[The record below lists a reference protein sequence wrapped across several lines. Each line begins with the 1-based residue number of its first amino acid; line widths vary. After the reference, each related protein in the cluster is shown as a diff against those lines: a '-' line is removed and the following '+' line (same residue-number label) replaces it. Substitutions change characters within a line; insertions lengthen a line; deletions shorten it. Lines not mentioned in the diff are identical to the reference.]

1 MANES
6 GITPTKGNLIAVQRS
21 LELSTLGFELLDR
34 KRNILIREMMLL
46 IDKAKKLRGEIS
58 ETYAQAYEALQQAN
72 MTLGVVEDIANTIPV
87 DQGVSITYRSVM
99 GVEIPRV
106 QLEEQPLRMNY
117 GMIQTNS
124 LFDQAV
130 ASFRKV
136 KEITVVLAEVE
147 NSVYRLANAIRKTQ
161 RRANALE
168 NILIPRYQ
176 ETAKFITAALEEKE
190 REEFSRMKVIK
201 ATKIENP

>member
-1 MANES
+1 M
-6 GITPTKGNLIAVQRS
+6 
-21 LELSTLGFELLDR
+21 GFELLDR